1 MNHTKETDDT
11 KFIRAATGR
20 GSIKRGPAP
29 TKASVLRQQVI
40 LLYLQVILS
49 IQQQKDK
56 FVSENNYRRREN

>member
-29 TKASVLRQQVI
+29 TKASVLRQQVLIIEQLVSSFI
-40 LLYLQVILS
+40 LNLIITLHT
-49 IQQQKDK
+49 
-56 FVSENNYRRREN
+56 